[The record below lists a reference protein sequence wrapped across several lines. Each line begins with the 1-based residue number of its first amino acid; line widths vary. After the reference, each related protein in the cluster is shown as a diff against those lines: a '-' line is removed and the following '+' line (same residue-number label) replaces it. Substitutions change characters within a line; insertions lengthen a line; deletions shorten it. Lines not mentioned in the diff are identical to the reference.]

1 MFRTAPS
8 FLRGLVLV
16 PYLAALAAAQEV
28 KLDFDPATDFTQY
41 KTFGWS
47 LAQEPA
53 KNPANHIRITRAVE
67 SNLVARGVTK
77 ATDGE
82 PDLYLTYLGKVGEKV
97 KVSSKSAGSYWE
109 PTNLRTTVD
118 VGKVKAGTL
127 ILEMADARSKEVVWR
142 GVSTT
147 VGIRPELIEEEINAA
162 VKKLLQDYPPKKK
175 PSAAPPEPPLP

>member
-1 MFRTAPS
+1 MNASRLILPILLFAGAAP
-8 FLRGLVLV
+8 
-16 PYLAALAAAQEV
+16 AQEV
-28 KLDFDPATDFTQY
+28 KLDYDPAADFTKY

-67 SNLVARGVTK
+67 TNLTAHGVTK
-77 ATDGE
+77 ATDGD

-127 ILEMADARSKEVVWR
+127 ILEMADARTKDVVWR

-147 VGIRPELIEEEINAA
+147 VGVRPDYMEEEIKAA
-162 VKKLLQDYPPKKK
+162 VKKLLEDFPPKK
-175 PSAAPPEPPLP
+175 PSEAPPEPPKS

>member
-1 MFRTAPS
+1 MSRSALS
-8 FLRGLVLV
+8 FIRGFVLL
-16 PYLAALAAAQEV
+16 PLLAAGGAVAQEV
-28 KLDFDPATDFTQY
+28 KLDYDPDADFTQY

-67 SNLVARGVTK
+67 ANLTAHGVTK
-77 ATDGE
+77 ATDGA

-97 KVSSKSAGSYWE
+97 KVTGKSAGGYWE
-109 PTNLRTTVD
+109 SSNLRTTVD

-127 ILEMADARSKEVVWR
+127 ILEMADAHTRNVVWR

-147 VGIRPELIEEEINAA
+147 VGIRPDYMEEEINAA
-162 VKKLLQDYPPKKK
+162 VKKLLADFPPKK
-175 PSAAPPEPPLP
+175 PSAAPPEPPQP